1 MTPSLAISQRADAS
15 LRRAAQ
21 LAALGQG
28 LPVDESIRPRGQAA
42 GVRQQAVANRRDVGF
57 LHRLHRLN
65 EITANPDRSVG
76 NEDDLCLQECFGSY

>member
-28 LPVDESIRPRGQAA
+28 LPVDESIRPRGQAE
-42 GVRQQAVANRRDVGF
+42 GVRQQTVASRRDDGI
-57 LHRLHRLN
+57 LHRLSPFELVCCR
-65 EITANPDRSVG
+65 P
-76 NEDDLCLQECFGSY
+76 